1 MTQQDTELTAL
12 VNAFDRPEQLE
23 TARNLLIAAGID
35 GERITTVARPDTAAS
50 RSATKWTRGEIAKDG
65 TAAVTGA
72 MMATYVGLPIL
83 GPFAPAATIA
93 GGLIG
98 WLIGAGLPRGKAE
111 EYGERLLEGEQILVV
126 RVSPDEVPAAERALR
141 QAEARPASVDPATL
155 TAVGGGSAVGA
166 ASATPSGPSAA
177 APPGSPLAPAAHHA
191 GPGSTP
197 QSGEPPDRAI
207 RRPIGTDRMDGM
219 RVTYGHT
226 GRGRQTGYGFR
237 GPNLDNRGEQ
247 TFHSEP

>member
-50 RSATKWTRGEIAKDG
+50 RAATKWTRGEIAKDG

-83 GPFAPAATIA
+83 GPFVPAATIA

-111 EYGERLLEGEQILVV
+111 EYGERLQFSVFVCDLSRAELIHARAQVEKQMNLHEDSVVIVDLGETDTARFTFVGRRRPLPVN
-126 RVSPDEVPAAERALR
+126 
-141 QAEARPASVDPATL
+141 EARIL
-155 TAVGGGSAVGA
+155 
-166 ASATPSGPSAA
+166 
-177 APPGSPLAPAAHHA
+177 
-191 GPGSTP
+191 
-197 QSGEPPDRAI
+197 
-207 RRPIGTDRMDGM
+207 
-219 RVTYGHT
+219 
-226 GRGRQTGYGFR
+226 
-237 GPNLDNRGEQ
+237 
-247 TFHSEP
+247 